1 MQSIVDDCVKAKL
14 NSVAYDLL
22 CAGED
27 RAADAVYAV
36 LEHMTIAP
44 SHREGEYPSLPA
56 QGQQHCADLRISLT
70 ISQPD
75 MILPA

>member
-27 RAADAVYAV
+27 RAADAVYAT

-44 SHREGEYPSLPA
+44 SHREGN
-56 QGQQHCADLRISLT
+56 
-70 ISQPD
+70 
-75 MILPA
+75 ILPFPRRANSTAPISASHLPSVSPT